1 MIKLLTIH
9 YEDGLTYIRLG
20 KSGWGIRL
28 KKWNV
33 SILKPYKL

>member
-1 MIKLLTIH
+1 MRLFTYH
-9 YEDGLTYIRLG
+9 YEEGLTYIRLG

-33 SILKPYKL
+33 LILKPYKL